1 MEIEHICANCFA
13 FVLPARWGLGYKLCL
28 SCGEKFAKGEPL
40 PKPEKI
46 PLTPEDIKV
55 ANEIRQIEAE
65 VRKKKAQKLSE
76 QIERARKKEKQKEW
90 DRLKKKYGE
99 K

>member
-13 FVLPARWGLGYKLCL
+13 FVSPARWELGYKLCL
-28 SCGEKFAKGEPL
+28 SCGETFAKGEPL
-40 PKPEKI
+40 PKPKKI
-46 PLTPEDIKV
+46 PLTPEEIKV